1 VALYLDT
8 SAAVKLV
15 QEEDGSLAL
24 HSWLLGQPGSVLAS
38 SLLLHTELLRATR
51 RGRPDL
57 LAQARDLLAH
67 VVLIDLGWEVCERAA
82 MLDPAGMRS
91 LDALHLASALT
102 LAEDLEG
109 IVTYDTRLA
118 DAALTLGLQVH
129 APVLD
134 AG

>member
-1 VALYLDT
+1 MALYLDT

-15 QEEDGSLAL
+15 QEEPGSLAL
-24 HSWLLGQPGSVLAS
+24 HRWLLGRQGSVLAS

-57 LAQARDLLAH
+57 LAQARDLLAR
-67 VVLIDLGWEVCERAA
+67 VVLIDLAWEVCERAA
-82 MLDPAGMRS
+82 MLDPDGMRS
-91 LDALHLASALT
+91 LDALHLASALA

-129 APVLD
+129 APALD

>member
-15 QEEDGSLAL
+15 QQEDGSDAL
-24 HSWLLGQPGSVLAS
+24 RELITEVPARVLAS

-57 LAQARDLLAH
+57 LDRARDLLDH
-67 VVLIDLGWEVCERAA
+67 VVLLDIGWEVCDRAG
-82 MLDPAGMRS
+82 LLGPSGMRS

-102 LAEDLEG
+102 LAEDLEA
-109 IVTYDTRLA
+109 IVTYDARLR
-118 DAALTLGLQVH
+118 DAALELGLSVLT
-129 APVLD
+129 PV
-134 AG
+134 

>member
-1 VALYLDT
+1 
-8 SAAVKLV
+8 
-15 QEEDGSLAL
+15 
-24 HSWLLGQPGSVLAS
+24 VLAS

-109 IVTYDTRLA
+109 IVTYDTRLR
-118 DAALTLGLQVH
+118 DAAQARGLLVH
-129 APVLD
+129 APS
-134 AG
+134 